1 MPRLTR
7 IDGSAQLQLLSTLQV
22 FLFPTT
28 PKRRIFPSSFS
39 RQHAEVLYDVVQAAY
54 GTFGDQN
61 RTHYRLLREKRGL
74 SYLLLP
80 ICPQYRSDPP
90 APPLIYSK
98 SHRYHVGTNPRV
110 QNLCF
115 ERVPIR
121 LITYSDKPSMRRQ
134 RERGLVLLVR

>member
-1 MPRLTR
+1 MPHILYKDVNRTNDGKPPQTYAATRFMPRLTR
-7 IDGSAQLQLLSTLQV
+7 IDGSAQFQLLSTLQV

-80 ICPQYRSDPP
+80 ICHQYRSDPP
-90 APPLIYSK
+90 APPLI
-98 SHRYHVGTNPRV
+98 
-110 QNLCF
+110 
-115 ERVPIR
+115 
-121 LITYSDKPSMRRQ
+121 
-134 RERGLVLLVR
+134 